1 MNLIFKAL
9 DTVARTADALC
20 EKMQTLSV
28 SGAQAGDVAQRLGS
42 VEAENKSLRSL
53 LTCLEAR
60 LTKLEGGAAPAPVA
74 KAAAPAPVAK
84 AAAPAAAP
92 AAKKDEDDFDLFG
105 DEEPDEEVEKRNAE
119 RVAAYN
125 AKKAAKGSESHGEII
140 GK

>member
-74 KAAAPAPVAK
+74 KAAAPA
-84 AAAPAAAP
+84 AAP